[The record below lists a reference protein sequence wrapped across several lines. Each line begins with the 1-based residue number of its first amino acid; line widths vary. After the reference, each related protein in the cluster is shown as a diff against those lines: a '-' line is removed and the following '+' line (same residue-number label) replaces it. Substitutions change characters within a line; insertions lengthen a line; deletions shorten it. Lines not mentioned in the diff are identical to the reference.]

1 MMTIIIIYSFFYCC
15 VVVTSY
21 VDRFFLRLQ
30 SFSSAVFSYIL
41 FLIIHCAMCIISNR
55 KWPKYQLHI
64 RMAEIDSVTTCRC
77 CAVLPHS
84 SLPDFYIASLPSLV
98 RFCRAFPPLC
108 DDAVS
113 LLLQLGRIVHAH
125 LATVNASAVG
135 PFASLLLMLT
145 VSLQGGRMWC
155 SAFVE

>member
-30 SFSSAVFSYIL
+30 SFSSAVFFLYIVSHYSL
-41 FLIIHCAMCIISNR
+41 CHVYYFKSKMT
-55 KWPKYQLHI
+55 KYQLHI
-64 RMAEIDSVTTCRC
+64 RMAEIDSVTCRW